1 MKIKKFTFNPIQ
13 ENTYLLYDE
22 TNEAVVID
30 AGMTFENEREA
41 IKQFIDEN
49 NLQLKQVLN
58 THLHFDHV
66 FGNKFLY
73 DTYHIQP
80 EGGKEDEFMLGSV
93 KESAAY
99 IGIQTSEE
107 AQPLGKYLSENEIIR
122 FGNTELKA
130 FSTPGHSPGSFCFYC
145 EKGGVVFVGDVLFR
159 NSIGRT
165 DFLKGDYD
173 TLIRSIRTKLLTLPD
188 STVVYSGHGI
198 ETTIGYEKIH
208 NPYLQMI

>member
-13 ENTYLLYDE
+13 ENTYLLYDK

-49 NLQLKQVLN
+49 NLQLKRVLN

-73 DTYHIQP
+73 DIYHIQP

-145 EKGGVVFVGDVLFR
+145 EKAGVVFVGDVLFR

-198 ETTIGYEKIH
+198 ETTIGYERIH